1 MNNASIDMLMPKV
14 QDLKSDRAGVK
25 ASDRKLKD
33 SDNNFDSQL
42 AKIKSKDTK
51 MVKSIIKEDIEAK
64 DILVKKSIDVKEIKD
79 IKDIKDKEVLDNTIL
94 SLIQGVLQIPVEEI
108 KQILEQMG
116 ISETDLLN
124 QDTFKEF
131 LTQAYP
137 SLNENEL
144 LFNEEALKDISKLF
158 SKLEQIKVLIGIGQ
172 NDILVERLVVQDK
185 VLQTTTT
192 QINGETESEQMQ
204 GEVTAQ
210 NVAGAGQTSVLSNQ
224 NMIKEMHLNEEPAEV
239 NLSEEGLLNFKQL
252 DLGLTTPIQAF
263 NSIIHTKSW
272 GMQESGINSSMSRSI
287 QDTSLMNQLISK
299 IDITA
304 LENHKEIT
312 MELSPKELGNLSIK
326 LTETNGFLVAN
337 IRVDNDKTKE
347 LLLNEIAQLKQMLE
361 SQGLSV
367 GEVKVDIRQNQHQ
380 SEMEK
385 QKQKSVKRI
394 QELIDKHLGEEQE
407 ESMQVDGD
415 TGELIETEVNY
426 MV

>member
-1 MNNASIDMLMPKV
+1 
-14 QDLKSDRAGVK
+14 
-25 ASDRKLKD
+25 
-33 SDNNFDSQL
+33 
-42 AKIKSKDTK
+42 
-51 MVKSIIKEDIEAK
+51 
-64 DILVKKSIDVKEIKD
+64 
-79 IKDIKDKEVLDNTIL
+79 
-94 SLIQGVLQIPVEEI
+94 
-108 KQILEQMG
+108 
-116 ISETDLLN
+116 
-124 QDTFKEF
+124 
-131 LTQAYP
+131 
-137 SLNENEL
+137 
-144 LFNEEALKDISKLF
+144 
-158 SKLEQIKVLIGIGQ
+158 
-172 NDILVERLVVQDK
+172 
-185 VLQTTTT
+185 
-192 QINGETESEQMQ
+192 
-204 GEVTAQ
+204 
-210 NVAGAGQTSVLSNQ
+210 
-224 NMIKEMHLNEEPAEV
+224 
-239 NLSEEGLLNFKQL
+239 
-252 DLGLTTPIQAF
+252 
-263 NSIIHTKSW
+263 
-272 GMQESGINSSMSRSI
+272 MSRSI

-394 QELIDKHLGEEQE
+394 QELIDKHLGEDQE

>member
-25 ASDRKLKD
+25 ASERKLKD
-33 SDNNFDSQL
+33 NDNNFDSQL
-42 AKIKSKDTK
+42 AKIKGKDTK
-51 MVKSIIKEDIEAK
+51 MVKSIIKEDTEAK

-116 ISETDLLN
+116 ISEIDLLN

-137 SLNENEL
+137 ALNENEL

-158 SKLEQIKVLIGIGQ
+158 SKLEQIKVLINSGQ
-172 NDILVERLVVQDK
+172 NDILVEKLVVQDK

-192 QINGETESEQMQ
+192 QINGETKSEQAQ

-210 NVAGAGQTSVLSNQ
+210 NVAGAGQTSVLSHQ
-224 NMIKEMHLNEEPAEV
+224 NRVKEMHLGEEPAEV

-263 NSIIHTKSW
+263 NSTIHTKSW

-299 IDITA
+299 IDIAA
-304 LENHKEIT
+304 LENHKEII
-312 MELSPKELGNLSIK
+312 MELSPKELGKLSIK

-394 QELIDKHLGEEQE
+394 QELIDKHLGEDQE